1 MATTQKHLDKVEMEE
16 NKKEQ
21 GVVMNEQQIK
31 LRELCSNSETSIKEV
46 SNYYSNNNDRFD
58 AVDDLRC
65 MKYIVNSTHYFV
77 SQCMKNYDEV
87 QLKAG
92 ETLSKELPE
101 AQQGVQ
107 KDTDMKNSSNPRLF
121 RFFDKKRY

>member
-31 LRELCSNSETSIKEV
+31 LRELCSNPEVSIKEV
-46 SNYYSNNNDRFD
+46 SDYYFSNNHKFN
-58 AVDDLRC
+58 AVDTLEC
-65 MKYIVNSTHYFV
+65 MKHFV
-77 SQCMKNYDEV
+77 DNICYSMCEYAKRYNEV
-87 QLKAG
+87 
-92 ETLSKELPE
+92 SFE

-107 KDTDMKNSSNPRLF
+107 KDTDMKNSSNP
-121 RFFDKKRY
+121 